1 MVLFLTVFC
10 SVVALISWAKL
21 KNPFNPFTFMFAL
34 WSLWIPLSDTGFHNM
49 KHPSPK
55 TYSVILCGLTA
66 YLIGALIGYFCVG
79 IRIKKTSDSNSVQ
92 KLYVNYWLVHFL
104 CCISILFYLYQ
115 CSKVIPLLLSGH
127 DLGYIRDLL
136 FSYEE
141 NEMRSSGL
149 IVILNNFMV
158 TPTTYFMMAY
168 LPVEVFRE
176 KDRNN
181 YLIAEIIIMLVLWI
195 FTTGGRTV
203 LLFMGVSLLCVY
215 LQKLKD
221 KKLSIYL
228 LLRNKIKKTSKLKK
242 FLILGGCTSILVVAM
257 FMITFS
263 RSGEKVDILRTLY
276 IYFGAPI
283 EFLDYNINLIDNE
296 HSNIYGYGVS
306 SFYGFIYPIMFL
318 LRILYIVNP
327 YPAHMTLIHDMSV
340 GNLQNVV
347 NLGGDININAFATLF
362 YQPYLDGRFVGV
374 AIILALLG
382 FVGSLFYFKWTKQK
396 SILYQTAYLLILHK
410 ILFSMVR
417 FWFTQPGQAI
427 SLILAFIVI
436 SPYALK
442 IKVKR

>member
-1 MVLFLTVFC
+1 
-10 SVVALISWAKL
+10 
-21 KNPFNPFTFMFAL
+21 
-34 WSLWIPLSDTGFHNM
+34 
-49 KHPSPK
+49 
-55 TYSVILCGLTA
+55 
-66 YLIGALIGYFCVG
+66 
-79 IRIKKTSDSNSVQ
+79 
-92 KLYVNYWLVHFL
+92 
-104 CCISILFYLYQ
+104 
-115 CSKVIPLLLSGH
+115 
-127 DLGYIRDLL
+127 
-136 FSYEE
+136 
-141 NEMRSSGL
+141 
-149 IVILNNFMV
+149 
-158 TPTTYFMMAY
+158 
-168 LPVEVFRE
+168 
-176 KDRNN
+176 
-181 YLIAEIIIMLVLWI
+181 
-195 FTTGGRTV
+195 
-203 LLFMGVSLLCVY
+203 
-215 LQKLKD
+215 
-221 KKLSIYL
+221 
-228 LLRNKIKKTSKLKK
+228 
-242 FLILGGCTSILVVAM
+242 
-257 FMITFS
+257 
-263 RSGEKVDILRTLY
+263 
-276 IYFGAPI
+276 
-283 EFLDYNINLIDNE
+283 LIDNE

-327 YPAHMTLIHDMSV
+327 YPAHMILIHDMSV